1 MGLLSLQGGT
11 PMSRYDMIT
20 LYGPLVL
27 IALALV
33 WGFARM
39 AYLSRTKGVSVLAF
53 VGRKRSGPEKVLT
66 LTAIVLNLY
75 LITRPFVPGLDRFVM
90 TAPNLYAHYGVAV
103 MATGVAIAILSQV
116 DMGKAWRIGIP
127 TGVEE
132 SQSLVTTGLYRFS
145 RNPIYV
151 GIMLFIVGS
160 VVVAPGPVTILSFIL
175 TWVFV
180 NKVIDSEEAFLRTAF
195 GAEFDAY
202 SARTRRWI

>member
-1 MGLLSLQGGT
+1 
-11 PMSRYDMIT
+11 MSKYDMIT

-39 AYLSRTKGVSVLAF
+39 TYLSRTKGVSVLAF
-53 VGRKRSGPEKVLT
+53 VGRKRTGAESVLA
-66 LTAIVLNLY
+66 LTAIALDGY
-75 LITRPFVPGLDRFVM
+75 LIARPFAPGLDRFVM

-103 MATGVAIAILSQV
+103 MALGIAIAVLSQA
-116 DMGKAWRIGIP
+116 DMGKAWRIGVP
-127 TGVEE
+127 SAAEE

-160 VVVAPGPVTILSFIL
+160 VIAAPGPVTILSLIL

-180 NKVIDSEEAFLRTAF
+180 NKIIDSEEAFLRTAF
-195 GAEFDAY
+195 GEEFEAY
-202 SARTRRWI
+202 CTHTRRWL

>member
-1 MGLLSLQGGT
+1 
-11 PMSRYDMIT
+11 MSKYDMIT
-20 LYGPLVL
+20 YYGPLVL

-39 AYLSRTKGVSVLAF
+39 TYLSRAKGVSVLAF
-53 VGRKRSGPEKVLT
+53 VGRKRTGAENVLA
-66 LTAIVLNLY
+66 LTAIVLNGY
-75 LITRPFVPGLDRFVM
+75 LIARPFIPELDRFVM
-90 TAPNLYAHYGVAV
+90 TAPNLYAHYGVALMV
-103 MATGVAIAILSQV
+103 LGIAVAILSQV

-127 TGVEE
+127 SGVEE

-160 VVVAPGPVTILSFIL
+160 VIAAPGPVTILSLIL

-180 NKVIDSEEAFLRTAF
+180 NQIIDSEEAFLRTAF
-195 GAEFDAY
+195 GAEFEAY
-202 SARTRRWI
+202 CTRTRRWI

>member
-1 MGLLSLQGGT
+1 
-11 PMSRYDMIT
+11 MIT

-39 AYLSRTKGVSVLAF
+39 TYLSRAKGVSVLAF
-53 VGRKRSGPEKVLT
+53 VGRKRTGAESVLA
-66 LTAIVLNLY
+66 LTAFVLNGY
-75 LITRPFVPGLDRFVM
+75 LIARPFVPGLDRFLM
-90 TAPNLYAHYGVAV
+90 TAPNLYSHYGVAL
-103 MATGVAIAILSQV
+103 MALGIAIAVLSQA
-116 DMGKAWRIGIP
+116 DMGKAWRIGVP
-127 TGVEE
+127 KVAEE

-160 VVVAPGPVTILSFIL
+160 VVVAPGPVTILSLIL

-180 NKVIDSEEAFLRTAF
+180 NKIIDSEEAFLRAAF

-202 SARTRRWI
+202 CTRTRRWL